1 MIIRK
6 TPEEIEKMRVA
17 GRIVARV
24 LKALEEAVIP
34 DKTTTLDLD
43 NLAEAMVRE
52 AGGRPSFKGYRDFPA
67 SICASV
73 NDEVVHGIPSSRRI
87 LKTGDIVGIDL
98 GVYLNGFHADAAISV
113 AVGEISPE
121 AQKLMRVTR
130 ESLYKG
136 LEMAR
141 PGNRLGDVS
150 HAIQRHAEKHGYG
163 VVRELVGHGVGR
175 ELHEDPQIPNYGK
188 AGRGPR
194 LEPGMTLAIEPMIN
208 MGSPHIE
215 VTPDQWTYVTKDRR
229 LSAHFEHT
237 VAITDKGN
245 SILTI

>member
-1 MIIRK
+1 
-6 TPEEIEKMRVA
+6 MRVA

-215 VTPDQWTYVTKDRR
+215 VTPDQWMYVTKDRR